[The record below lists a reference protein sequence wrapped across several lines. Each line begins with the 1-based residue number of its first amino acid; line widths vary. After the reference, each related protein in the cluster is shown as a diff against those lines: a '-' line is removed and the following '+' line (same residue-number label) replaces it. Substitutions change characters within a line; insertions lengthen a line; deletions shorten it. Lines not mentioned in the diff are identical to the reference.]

1 MADKTITA
9 VVGATGTQ
17 VENHNAEDKRIVEM
31 NQAGVNS
38 RLLEPGS
45 YSLQETYASRFVD
58 CLEELSADMAALKYG
73 SAMTLNLRH
82 VDFFLT
88 NEEATTRVPCHARG
102 YRHVRKPSRKF
113 DRVLKYNSRG
123 AGLTVW
129 EFTFGTGVPPHDSI
143 LVGTP
148 PRWIVFGPC
157 AVTHN
162 RRTRKHVSNHR

>member
-17 VENHNAEDKRIVEM
+17 VENHSAEDKRIV
-31 NQAGVNS
+31 
-38 RLLEPGS
+38 
-45 YSLQETYASRFVD
+45 
-58 CLEELSADMAALKYG
+58 
-73 SAMTLNLRH
+73 
-82 VDFFLT
+82 
-88 NEEATTRVPCHARG
+88 
-102 YRHVRKPSRKF
+102 

-148 PRWIVFGPC
+148 PRWIVFGRLRRNTPEGRGSMSPILTILRMRGRHADRNASSQTE
-157 AVTHN
+157 AV
-162 RRTRKHVSNHR
+162 RGCGRLRTS

>member
-17 VENHNAEDKRIVEM
+17 VENHSAEDKRIV
-31 NQAGVNS
+31 
-38 RLLEPGS
+38 
-45 YSLQETYASRFVD
+45 
-58 CLEELSADMAALKYG
+58 
-73 SAMTLNLRH
+73 
-82 VDFFLT
+82 
-88 NEEATTRVPCHARG
+88 
-102 YRHVRKPSRKF
+102 

-129 EFTFGTGVPPHDSI
+129 EFTFGTGGPPHDSI